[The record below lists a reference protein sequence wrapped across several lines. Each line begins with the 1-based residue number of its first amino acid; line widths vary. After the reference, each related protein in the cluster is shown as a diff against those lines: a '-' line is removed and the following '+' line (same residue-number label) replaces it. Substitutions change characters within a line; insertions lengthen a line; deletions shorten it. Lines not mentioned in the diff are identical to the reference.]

1 LGRDFALW
9 AAFAAMSGA
18 VAQADGQLQLS
29 GTVVNSVTGAPVRY
43 AQVALSPS
51 GRETQTDAAGAF
63 QFTDLAPG
71 EYMLAAGKAGFV
83 SQDEEAVGLAVTLTE
98 SREKVAIRLV
108 PLASIR
114 GKVADDSGDAVE
126 GATVIAMASGVRQGR
141 RGTQLI
147 QAVQTNDRGEYRI
160 GSLRPGKYLIRADN
174 PTARGGYYGKGD
186 TTLPSPDSF
195 APVFFGGS
203 RDATQAT
210 PLDLQA
216 GTETRADVQ
225 VVLRPAHTIR
235 GRMAGYRP
243 HTNAVLQLSA
253 GESDL
258 GLNISSIEFNTGRFE
273 IRGVLDGA
281 YRLRAFQ
288 PGEGGEMRIAERDI
302 EVSGKDVEDFAV
314 TLVAPLA
321 LRGTVVV
328 QGSAESKADF
338 AVQLQTRDA
347 FIALND
353 QLGSPRSG
361 EATDGGF
368 EIASVFPGKYWV
380 DFITGEGQYVA
391 SARVGQNDLLSTQEL
406 IVPLGSAAPAIEVVL
421 RTDGGTVTGT
431 VGAVLATDEVALLL
445 VPEACNRPAEI
456 AGLEQGAFRI
466 PDVAPGRYR
475 LYAWKSPSEVEY
487 GAPAALCALARGG
500 VPVEVSAGK
509 ETRIQVEKLM
519 EEPK

>member
-1 LGRDFALW
+1 
-9 AAFAAMSGA
+9 
-18 VAQADGQLQLS
+18 
-29 GTVVNSVTGAPVRY
+29 
-43 AQVALSPS
+43 
-51 GRETQTDAAGAF
+51 
-63 QFTDLAPG
+63 
-71 EYMLAAGKAGFV
+71 
-83 SQDEEAVGLAVTLTE
+83 
-98 SREKVAIRLV
+98 
-108 PLASIR
+108 
-114 GKVADDSGDAVE
+114 
-126 GATVIAMASGVRQGR
+126 
-141 RGTQLI
+141 
-147 QAVQTNDRGEYRI
+147 
-160 GSLRPGKYLIRADN
+160 
-174 PTARGGYYGKGD
+174 
-186 TTLPSPDSF
+186 
-195 APVFFGGS
+195 
-203 RDATQAT
+203 
-210 PLDLQA
+210 
-216 GTETRADVQ
+216 
-225 VVLRPAHTIR
+225 
-235 GRMAGYRP
+235 
-243 HTNAVLQLSA
+243 VLQLSA

>member
-1 LGRDFALW
+1 MW
-9 AAFAAMSGA
+9 AAFAFAAMSGA

-29 GTVVNSVTGAPVRY
+29 GSVVNSVTGAPVRY
-43 AQVALSPS
+43 AQVALLPS
-51 GRETQTDAAGAF
+51 GGETQTDAAGAF

-71 EYMLAAGKAGFV
+71 EYILAAGKAGFV
-83 SQDEEAVGLAVTLTE
+83 SQDEEEVGLAVNLTE
-98 SREKVAIRLV
+98 SREKVVIRLL

-160 GSLRPGKYLIRADN
+160 GSLRPGKYLIRVDN
-174 PTARGGYYGKGD
+174 PTAHGGFYGKGG

-195 APVFFGGS
+195 APLFYGGS
-203 RDATQAT
+203 RDAAQAT

-216 GTETRADVQ
+216 GAEARADVP

-243 HTNAVLQLSA
+243 HTGAVLQLSA

-258 GLNISSIEFNTGRFE
+258 GLNVSSIEFNTGRFE

-281 YRLRAFQ
+281 YRLRAYQ
-288 PGEGGEMRIAERDI
+288 SGEGGEMRIAEGDI
-302 EVSGKDVEDFAV
+302 EVSGKDVEDFAI
-314 TLVAPLA
+314 TLVAPPA

-328 QGSAESKADF
+328 QGSAESEADF
-338 AVQLQTRDA
+338 WVQLQTRDA
-347 FIALND
+347 FVALNN
-353 QLGSPRSG
+353 QLDSLRSG
-361 EATDGGF
+361 EVTDGGF

-380 DFITGEGQYVA
+380 DFHTGEGQYVA
-391 SARVGQNDLLSTQEL
+391 SARAGQNDLLATQEV
-406 IVPLGSAAPAIEVVL
+406 IVPPGAVPAIEVVL
-421 RTDGGTVTGT
+421 RTDGGAVTGT
-431 VGAVLATDEVALLL
+431 VGVALATDEVALLL

-456 AGLEQGAFRI
+456 AALEQGAFRI

-475 LYAWKSPSEVEY
+475 LYAWKSVFEVEY
-487 GAPAALCALARGG
+487 GAPARLCALARGG
-500 VPVEVSAGK
+500 VPVEVIAGK
-509 ETRIQVEKLM
+509 ETKIQVEKLM